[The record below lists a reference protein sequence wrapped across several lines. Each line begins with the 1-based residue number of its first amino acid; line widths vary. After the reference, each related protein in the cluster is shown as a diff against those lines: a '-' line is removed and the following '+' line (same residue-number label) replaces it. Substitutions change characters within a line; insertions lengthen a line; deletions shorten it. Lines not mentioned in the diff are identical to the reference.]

1 MPPSTR
7 STHRETTPDIRVIK
21 TEFDTPK
28 KTRFFDAYDHRKAG
42 ASVRSIAKE
51 QHIGKTTAHTW
62 LSQRA
67 TLGSVAYR
75 STRKRSEKLGAPS
88 KLCKEQCLQ
97 LVNPFRNPVRDQ
109 QHEAQIEFHHL
120 NVSKRTLQR
129 ALLQHTN
136 KARRYKQAYIKKKMS
151 KNNLKSRQRY
161 GQLHQDDTIEGCWRW
176 KLYTDEAH
184 VDPTSQ
190 IQGEILREQGTRY
203 DPENIQERGSKKGN
217 VIHMAAWI
225 SYDSKA
231 KKLIFYNDEEETVK
245 KPKRP
250 RKPRHR
256 KQETDEEFAYRLLE
270 WRASI
275 HHDLEVKPKGN
286 AMTQK
291 YYCEK
296 ILPIYCNAINHLRVS
311 FRSGMEQWA
320 LLEDGDPSHGLR
332 KEGLAHHL
340 KLQNWITNHNHP
352 ANSPD
357 LNPIEAIWNIIK
369 QRARR
374 RIWNS
379 IEELKEILQDEWSKV
394 TQAEIRAR
402 IDDLPLRCKLL
413 AMNGGAAIKSAL
425 W

>member
-1 MPPSTR
+1 MATSTR
-7 STHRETTPDIRVIK
+7 STYREVTPERVLKHI
-21 TEFDTPK
+21 EFNTIK
-28 KTRFFDAYDHRKAG
+28 KTRFFNAFDSRNG
-42 ASVRSIAKE
+42 ASLRSISKA
-51 QHIGKTTAHTW
+51 QHIDEKTGRRW
-62 LSQRA
+62 LKERE

-75 STRKRSEKLGAPS
+75 SSRKRSLKLGRPS
-88 KLCKEQCLQ
+88 KLTQEQCQQ
-97 LVNPFRNPVRDQ
+97 LINPSQNPVRNQ
-109 QHEAQIEFHHL
+109 QYEAQIEYHHL
-120 NVSKRTLQR
+120 NVVKRTLQR
-129 ALLQHTN
+129 SLLRYTN
-136 KARRYKQAYIKKKMS
+136 KARRYKQAYIQKKMS
-151 KNNLKSRQRY
+151 WENLASRQRY
-161 GQLHQDDTIEGCWRW
+161 GKYHIHDTIEGCWRW
-176 KLYTDEAH
+176 KIFTDEAH

-190 IQGEILREQGTRY
+190 VQGEILREQGTRY
-203 DPENIQERGSKKGN
+203 NPENIQERGSKKGN

-231 KKLIFYNDEEETVK
+231 EKLIFYNDEEETTT

-250 RKPRHR
+250 RKPRSR
-256 KQETDEEFAYRLLE
+256 KYETDEKFAYRLLE
-270 WRASI
+270 WRASM

-296 ILPIYCNAINHLRVS
+296 ILPIYCDAINHLRTS
-311 FRSGMEQWA
+311 FGSGNEPWA

-332 KEGLAHHL
+332 KEGLAYHL
-340 KLQNWITNHNHP
+340 KLQNWITNHYHP

-374 RIWNS
+374 RSWDT

-402 IDDLPLRCKLL
+402 IDDLPKRCRLL
-413 AMNGGAAIKSAL
+413 TTNGGAAIKTAK